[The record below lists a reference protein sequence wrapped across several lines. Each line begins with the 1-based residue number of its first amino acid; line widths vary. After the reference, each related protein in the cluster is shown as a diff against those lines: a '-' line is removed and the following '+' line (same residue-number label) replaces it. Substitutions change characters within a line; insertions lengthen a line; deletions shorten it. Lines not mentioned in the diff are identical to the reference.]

1 VEQAHWTQ
9 VIRSLRR
16 AQGIGGGL
24 TARHALAEASR
35 LLEDKMLDRT
45 LVEGLIY
52 RSCLLL
58 EYRYTIATHSPEI
71 RRDMVWLDHDK
82 KGMTTLLTQLPRHNS
97 DHSPLT
103 RHATVYTVRADAAG
117 QQGEVVSA
125 LQVFKTALEGGTT
138 DLFAVGKYLD
148 TVRFDGGKLLLL
160 RRVVKLDTRMLGIGY
175 HIPF

>member
-1 VEQAHWTQ
+1 
-9 VIRSLRR
+9 
-16 AQGIGGGL
+16 
-24 TARHALAEASR
+24 
-35 LLEDKMLDRT
+35 MLDRS
-45 LVEGLIY
+45 LIEELIY

-58 EYRYTIATHSPEI
+58 DEKDFKGYLDLCDEEFRYTIATHSPEI
-71 RRDMVWLDHDK
+71 RRDMIWLDHDK

-103 RHATVYTVRADAAG
+103 RHATVYTVRYDAER

-125 LQVFKTALEGGTT
+125 LQVFRTALEGGATE
-138 DLFAVGKYLD
+138 LFAVGKYLD
-148 TVRFDGGKLLLL
+148 TVKLTDGKLLLL